1 MKSSQLLKLLWFV
14 YESPKFIKLIAQRTS
29 SFAYVDYSSVVGWN
43 LDTYRE
49 KLSSLTKISKRKY
62 SSDQSRYTAVNL
74 SNDHTIEF
82 RIFKGTLNIM
92 TLSKAIE
99 FIHSLVSYCSQTP
112 IKEIVNRKNEDDRVD
127 NYLKFLSR
135 NQSKYMNLCLFL
147 NAEMDLST
155 QKKNKYFTEA
165 RTRLGRK
172 MVIDSVFNNGRSTNQ
187 FKLDRKGVVI

>member
-1 MKSSQLLKLLWFV
+1 
-14 YESPKFIKLIAQRTS
+14 
-29 SFAYVDYSSVVGWN
+29 
-43 LDTYRE
+43 
-49 KLSSLTKISKRKY
+49 
-62 SSDQSRYTAVNL
+62 
-74 SNDHTIEF
+74 
-82 RIFKGTLNIM
+82 M